1 MEQKDLIIWWE
12 RGKTTN
18 NEIKNKQEKNI
29 THIKLKVYTKQRE
42 TKKPATHTQYAF
54 HNVH

>member
-1 MEQKDLIIWWE
+1 MRMWQ
-12 RGKTTN
+12 N
-18 NEIKNKQEKNI
+18 IKQWDKKQTRKKYI
-29 THIKLKVYTKQRE
+29 KLKKTHIKLKVYTKQRE